1 MLAMAYGEEAASL
14 HCIYTFIVQVSFVIK
29 MALKKL
35 NI

>member
-1 MLAMAYGEEAASL
+1 MLAMAYGEVTAFL
-14 HCIYTFIVQVSFVIK
+14 QCIYAFIVQVSFVIK